1 MLLVVLIV
9 IPSSAA
15 ERVPEGVGVRL
26 RSRLLGL
33 RAIDK
38 LASLARAVASSA
50 LESLGIRRK
59 EPKMK
64 AMRKEPR
71 AMKV

>member
-1 MLLVVLIV
+1 MVM
-9 IPSSAA
+9 PSSAA

-33 RAIDK
+33 RAIDR
-38 LASLARAVASSA
+38 LASLARVVASSA
-50 LESLGIRRK
+50 LESLGMRRK

>member
-1 MLLVVLIV
+1 MHFIHFVRGTAGRYVCISNCFLGML
-9 IPSSAA
+9 
-15 ERVPEGVGVRL
+15 G
-26 RSRLLGL
+26 
-33 RAIDK
+33 IDR
-38 LASLARAVASSA
+38 LASLARVVASSA